1 MPSLRS
7 GRLYPRFIALFL
19 LMVVFSSI
27 ILAGVT
33 GYFSLKNEDALY
45 TRIEENT
52 ETVTKRL
59 SSDILTLFD
68 LCGLVAENS
77 IIQENFRPYEVLKL
91 NQKYYSNDIV
101 DLLWQCRLQFSGL
114 IESVFLY
121 ADSERVLYSANESG
135 MTSGDTFFSRIM
147 LYEKMKKEDWLSLL
161 ERKNVG
167 ISILPPDSYSTVYVS
182 DSHAVIPIAYRF
194 VNHGYSN
201 VLIMNISLKKCVPC
215 TKQMP

>member
-121 ADSERVLYSANESG
+121 ADSERVLYSANENG
-135 MTSGDTFFSRIM
+135 MASGDTFFSRIM
-147 LYEKMKKEDWLSLL
+147 LYEKMKKEDYARIFL
-161 ERKNVG
+161 ESHPGFFEGKELKDFPEGRVCEEMF
-167 ISILPPDSYSTVYVS
+167 LPLEQYDESVS
-182 DSHAVIPIAYRF
+182 CRLTVIPQFMLVIR
-194 VNHGYSN
+194 
-201 VLIMNISLKKCVPC
+201 MR
-215 TKQMP
+215 